1 MRLRLRRLTKPRV
14 FALLMGIAAVL
25 ALLPTAWTRWPG
37 GLLQPLGWLQWSAPS
52 ATRAAERSVRD
63 AGSEWLSPGQA
74 RELTEQIGQLRRQLG
89 QQAVLLADL
98 DRQIAEVT
106 GIRQELGAGRAQIV
120 IAAVIGFD
128 ASPQRQTL
136 TINKGSLGE
145 GRIRVGQW
153 VAAGVPPEKRDP
165 QATGRELLARQWLI
179 GKVSTVDPYRS
190 WVQLTTDR
198 DFGPQAVRVAKVLPD
213 GQWQTANEEPVLY
226 GLGSGRMRIHQAK
239 GDYFKS
245 RHIVVLVP
253 RSGDLPAALSVGY
266 IKGSRRLPEAPLF
279 YDLEVEPWADPREL
293 TYVYVISA
301 GS

>member
-1 MRLRLRRLTKPRV
+1 
-14 FALLMGIAAVL
+14 MGVAAVL

-37 GLLQPLGWLQWSAPS
+37 GILQPLGWLQWSAAS

-63 AGSEWLSPGQA
+63 AGSEWLSPDEA
-74 RELTEQIGQLRRQLG
+74 RELTEQLEQLRRQLG

-98 DRQIAEVT
+98 DRQMTEVT
-106 GIRQELGAGRAQIV
+106 GIRQDLGEGRTQIV

-128 ASPQRQTL
+128 ASPRRQTL

-145 GRIRVGQW
+145 GQIRVGQW
-153 VAAGVPPEKRDP
+153 VAAGVPLEKRDP
-165 QATGRELLARQWLI
+165 RAAGRELLARQWLI
-179 GKVSTVDPYRS
+179 GKVSRVDPYRS
-190 WVQLTTDR
+190 WVQLTTDP
-198 DFGPQAVRVAKVLPD
+198 DFGPQVVRVAKVLPD

-226 GLGSGRMRIHQAK
+226 GLGAGRMRIHQAK

-245 RHIVVLVP
+245 GHIVVLVP
-253 RSGDLPAALSVGY
+253 RSGDSPTALSVGY

-279 YDLEVEPWADPREL
+279 YDLDVEPWADPREL
-293 TYVYVISA
+293 AYVYVISK